1 MMNFAEAPISC
12 VKVLMRML
20 RKRNN
25 CIMHVF
31 LVEAAELEQT
41 WMDGRRLWRRYS
53 LGRAAAAAA
62 ETEFRYFT
70 AAAAVFVILFPNGQ
84 TRSES
89 ESGLG

>member
-1 MMNFAEAPISC
+1 
-12 VKVLMRML
+12 
-20 RKRNN
+20 
-25 CIMHVF
+25 
-31 LVEAAELEQT
+31 
-41 WMDGRRLWRRYS
+41 MDGRTEAVVWRYS

-70 AAAAVFVILFPNGQ
+70 AAAVFVILFPNGQ